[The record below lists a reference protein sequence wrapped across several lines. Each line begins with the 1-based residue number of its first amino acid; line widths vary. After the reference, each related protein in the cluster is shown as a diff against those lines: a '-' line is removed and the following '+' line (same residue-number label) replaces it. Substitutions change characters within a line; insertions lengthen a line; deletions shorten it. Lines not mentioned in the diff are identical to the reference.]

1 MFGTMHEDKEKTQ
14 MVKKDIVAGIITTVL
29 AIAVTVTGI
38 VLCGSKFVKHE
49 DGTAGLEYWTE
60 GSPNA
65 QSIISYVAAVT
76 DEESAMYVPPE
87 HRVAVFDVDGT
98 LIGELF
104 PTYFDQ
110 CLMLHRF
117 LHDNTYEA
125 KPEDK
130 EYCQALETALINHE
144 ELPKAPR
151 SSGQMIAESF
161 KGFTPDEYRAYI
173 RDFLETPANGFE
185 GMTYGEGFYKPM
197 VSVVE
202 YLAGHD
208 FRIFLVSGGERTMVR
223 EVTEDT
229 LGKWVSPYHII
240 GSTVSLEATG
250 LGDTEARKY
259 TYTVEDEVL
268 LEGNMLFKN
277 DRWNKVVSIVN
288 EIGDIPVIAFGNST
302 GDLSMGQY
310 TVEHGG
316 KAYMLLCDDTERD
329 YGRPD
334 VAEEFR
340 HECEVFGFNTV
351 SMKNEFATIY
361 GDNVIKTDFSAELAP
376 AA

>member
-1 MFGTMHEDKEKTQ
+1 MM
-14 MVKKDIVAGIITTVL
+14 KKDMIAGIITAVL
-29 AIAVTVTGI
+29 TIVIVVTG
-38 VLCGSKFVKHE
+38 VTLYSNNPVKAGN
-49 DGTAGLEYWTE
+49 DNNGLEYWTE
-60 GSPNA
+60 SSPNA
-65 QSIISYVAAVT
+65 KSIIDFVASVT
-76 DEESAMYVPPE
+76 DEKSDKFIPPE
-87 HRVAVFDVDGT
+87 KRIAVFDVDGT

-110 CLMLHRF
+110 CLMMHRL

-130 EYCQALETALINHE
+130 EYCKALEKALINHE

-151 SSGQMIAESF
+151 SSGQITAESF

-173 RDFLETPANGFE
+173 RNFLETPANGFE

-197 VSVVE
+197 ISVVK

-223 EVTEDT
+223 EVIKNT
-229 LGKWVSPYHII
+229 LGEWVPPYHIV

-250 LGDTEARKY
+250 LGDTETRKY
-259 TYTVEDEVL
+259 TYTPDDEIL

-310 TVEHGG
+310 TVENGG

-329 YGRPD
+329 YGKPD

-340 HECEVFGFNTV
+340 QECEKLGFNTV

-361 GDNVIKTDFSAELAP
+361 GNNVIKTDFSAELAP